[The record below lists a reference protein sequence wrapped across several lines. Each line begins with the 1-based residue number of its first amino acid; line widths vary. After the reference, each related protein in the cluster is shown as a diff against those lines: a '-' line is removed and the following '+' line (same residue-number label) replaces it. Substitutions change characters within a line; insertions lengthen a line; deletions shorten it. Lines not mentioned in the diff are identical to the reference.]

1 MSDTNGV
8 TIPLPEIEN
17 FEDRVVEACAR
28 HLLYSTV
35 IGDGEQEGGYT
46 IQTELQRKVR
56 DEMLEVVREQARE
69 AAPDVVRAMLE
80 EGVPRTDRY
89 GDPLFGRSGE
99 MMSLRSVIAE
109 TIRQEVRH
117 SSGRSGEGVI
127 SLIIREEVQ
136 KSLRGEMV
144 SELNAAK
151 IVVLEA
157 LREESAKVM
166 ELALSNAMGRIA

>member
-46 IQTELQRKVR
+46 IQTELQRK
-56 DEMLEVVREQARE
+56 VREQARE